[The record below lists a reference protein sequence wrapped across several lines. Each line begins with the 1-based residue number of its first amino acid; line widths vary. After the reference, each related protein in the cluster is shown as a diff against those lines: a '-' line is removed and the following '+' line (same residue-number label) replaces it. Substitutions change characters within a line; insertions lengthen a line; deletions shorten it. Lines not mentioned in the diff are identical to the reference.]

1 MVLCVIW
8 DISVVVVEGACVR
21 NCRSLGLF
29 KVGIVGWLAS
39 DECVGERGSLV
50 TGWGRMG
57 AEGEGRERE
66 WVRRGRTSGW
76 EVEQWILAQEKEG
89 E

>member
-1 MVLCVIW
+1 
-8 DISVVVVEGACVR
+8 
-21 NCRSLGLF
+21 
-29 KVGIVGWLAS
+29 
-39 DECVGERGSLV
+39 
-50 TGWGRMG
+50 MG
-57 AEGEGRERE
+57 GEGEGRERE